1 MYPRSIRKKTNMNKS
16 DTWPGTYWAT
26 ISHYGVRLDPARRRQ
41 GAAQRRGGSADADVA
56 EGVGR

>member
-1 MYPRSIRKKTNMNKS
+1 MNKS

-26 ISHYGVRLDPARRRQ
+26 ISHYGVRLGPARRRR